1 MNDVL
6 KVLLIALLI
15 NFIISFLVFLFN
27 MRKSKAKGLLLAIIV
42 FFAPVFSELYFIMI
56 GFFKIIMKL
65 FRLDTIDISDL
76 AARSKMKVIESAN
89 IEIEKNKVPLEESLI
104 ISDRIDRR
112 NAFLQILKTGG
123 YESIQSIQ
131 KAVEDPDSEISHY
144 AAAYLSEEVAKFKRQ
159 EKEMD
164 SLCELNKD
172 LPTLYNY
179 VDYVG
184 GFLSKNI
191 MMIEEEKRYA
201 DFFDEKL
208 WEIVKL
214 SDKPLE
220 GNYISLIVSV
230 FQFINNDEEAKKW
243 IDYALKYAQSDLDT
257 AKVCLKYFYSK
268 KDYKRFKKL
277 LEEIKRSPMLL
288 DHETVE
294 WVRFFNNTAEKK
306 A

>member
-1 MNDVL
+1 MNNIL
-6 KVLLIALLI
+6 KVLLIALLV

-27 MRKSKAKGLLLAIIV
+27 MRKSKAKGLLMAIIV

-65 FRLDTIDISDL
+65 FRLDTVDISDL
-76 AARSKMKVIESAN
+76 AARSKMQVIEAAN
-89 IEIEKNKVPLEESLI
+89 IELERNKVPLEESLI
-104 ISDRIDRR
+104 ISDRVDRR
-112 NAFLQILKTGG
+112 NAFLEILKTGG

-159 EKEMD
+159 EKELEKSCD
-164 SLCELNKD
+164 LNKD
-172 LPTLYNY
+172 LPTLYKY

-201 DFFDEKL
+201 DFLDEKL
-208 WEIVKL
+208 WDIVEL
-214 SDKPLE
+214 SEMPLE
-220 GNYISLIVSV
+220 GAYISLVVSV
-230 FQFINNDEEAKKW
+230 FQFVQNDEEAKKW
-243 IDYALKYAQSDLDT
+243 VDYALKYAQNDLET
-257 AKVCLKYFYSK
+257 AKVCLKYFYNK

-277 LEEIKRSPMLL
+277 LEEIKSSPMLL
-288 DHETVE
+288 DNETVE
-294 WVRFFNNTAEKK
+294 WVRFFNNTSETKT
-306 A
+306 